1 MTERRRSRAVG
12 RSGGGATAA
21 VAALRRLRVELRFL
35 AAMWRANLQSA
46 LEYRAA
52 FVSQVLGMVLNN
64 AAFLAFW
71 VLFFDRFPSVGGWGL
86 RDMLQLFG
94 MTATG
99 FGLGVV
105 LFGNALSLADI
116 IAANG
121 LDAYLVLPRPVLLHV
136 LAGRSRIS
144 GLGDIATGIACVA
157 ATGGAA
163 AGGVAMW
170 GRFAVAAVLA
180 MAVFVSFLVIVASL
194 TFWLGGASA
203 LSAQAVHA
211 LLAFAT
217 YPLSIFDGLSKLLLL
232 TVIPAAFIGAVPAA
246 FVRNFTPGALAQL
259 AAAALIGVVLA
270 AVLFERGVRRYESGG
285 MAVGV
290 G

>member
-1 MTERRRSRAVG
+1 MAGRRRSSASGHTR
-12 RSGGGATAA
+12 GGGAAV
-21 VAALRRLRVELRFL
+21 VAALRRGRVELRFL
-35 AAMWRANLQSA
+35 VAMWRANLQSA
-46 LEYRAA
+46 LEYRTA

-86 RDMLQLFG
+86 KDMLQLFG

-163 AGGVAMW
+163 AGGAAMW

-217 YPLSIFDGLSKLLLL
+217 YPLSIFDGLSKLMLL

-246 FVRNFTPGALAQL
+246 FVRNFAPGALAQL

-270 AVLFERGVRRYESGG
+270 AVLFGRGVRRYESGG

>member
-1 MTERRRSRAVG
+1 MAGRRRSSADG
-12 RSGGGATAA
+12 RPGGWAA
-21 VAALRRLRVELRFL
+21 AAAILRRARVELRFL

-86 RDMLQLFG
+86 KDMLQLFG

-163 AGGVAMW
+163 AGGAAMW
-170 GRFAVAAVLA
+170 VRFAVAAVLA

-217 YPLSIFDGLSKLLLL
+217 YPLSIFDGLSKLMLL

-246 FVRNFTPGALAQL
+246 FVRDFAPGALAQL
-259 AAAALIGVVLA
+259 AAAALVGVVLA
-270 AVLFERGVRRYESGG
+270 AVLFGRGVRRYESGG
-285 MAVGV
+285 MAVAV

>member
-1 MTERRRSRAVG
+1 MAGRRRSSASG
-12 RSGGGATAA
+12 RTGGGGAAV
-21 VAALRRLRVELRFL
+21 VAALRRGRVELRFL
-35 AAMWRANLQSA
+35 VAMWRANLQSA
-46 LEYRAA
+46 LEYRTA

-71 VLFFDRFPSVGGWGL
+71 VLFFDRFPSVGGWGMK
-86 RDMLQLFG
+86 DMLQLFG

-163 AGGVAMW
+163 AGGAAMW

-217 YPLSIFDGLSKLLLL
+217 YPLSIFDGLSKLMLL

-246 FVRNFTPGALAQL
+246 FVRNFAPGALAQL

-270 AVLFERGVRRYESGG
+270 AVLFGRGVRRYESGG